1 MENSNHSDKKISDEI
16 VDLVIARLETI
27 PSNIAISIGHEGN
40 FSISELIKR
49 VHARDEIG
57 KKMIEMQL
65 QYIRSLKDYS
75 SSKDDSH
82 HEAIIR

>member
-1 MENSNHSDKKISDEI
+1 MENSDYSDKNISDEI

-40 FSISELIKR
+40 FNISELIER
-49 VHARDEIG
+49 VKAKDEVG

-65 QYIRSLKDYS
+65 QYIRSLKNYS
-75 SSKDDSH
+75 YSKDDSH
-82 HEAIIR
+82 NQTIIR

>member
-1 MENSNHSDKKISDEI
+1 MENSDHSDKNISDEI
-16 VDLVIARLETI
+16 VNLVIARLETI

-40 FSISELIKR
+40 FNINELIER
-49 VHARDEIG
+49 VRARDDIG

-65 QYIRSLKDYS
+65 QYIRSLKNYNS
-75 SSKDDSH
+75 SRDDSR

>member
-1 MENSNHSDKKISDEI
+1 MENNNHSDKNISDEV

-27 PSNIAISIGHEGN
+27 PSNISISIGSEGSFN
-40 FSISELIKR
+40 VYELIER
-49 VHARDEIG
+49 VKARDEIG

-65 QYIRSLKDYS
+65 QYIRSLKNYS
-75 SSKDDSH
+75 SLNDNSH